1 MTSTENLEEILVKI
15 SDATECLS
23 LEEFIHVIGYSLIE
37 RGISHVQ
44 NAPDEIKIE
53 DIPELLIKHKKKHG
67 QDLPTA
73 LVQQG
78 LVMAMWISQNKT

>member
-1 MTSTENLEEILVKI
+1 MPLSRRVYPRNWIL
-15 SDATECLS
+15 SD
-23 LEEFIHVIGYSLIE
+23 